1 MLMILKNHD
10 QSSAEQ
16 SPKVRIAE
24 IGDVRVKSAAFILL
38 RAWKSIIDCSNNEE
52 TLEKIIKFINQS

>member
-1 MLMILKNHD
+1 MLMILKNQD

-24 IGDVRVKSAAFILL
+24 IGDARVKSAAFILV
-38 RAWKSIIDCSNNEE
+38 RAWKSLAECSNNDE
-52 TLEKIIKFINQS
+52 TLEKIINFINK

>member
-1 MLMILKNHD
+1 MLMILKNQD

-24 IGDVRVKSAAFILL
+24 IGDARVKSAAFILV
-38 RAWKSIIDCSNNEE
+38 RAWKSIVDCSNNED
-52 TLEKIIKFINQS
+52 TLQKMINFINQS